1 MGVKYFFKWFK
12 ESFPKTISKY
22 DKKRFTKNPKLLMLD
37 LNSLIHNAC
46 QKVYQYGAFESK
58 VLLRKSPNIAS
69 NEERDQRVFET
80 ILESISA
87 LVLMVDPQE
96 IVICIDGVAPISK
109 QIQQRQRRFLTTKTD
124 GGFDS
129 NCISP
134 GTDFLYKC
142 GIYLK
147 SHLEKKLA
155 TEWLNV
161 TTIYFMDS
169 LVPGEGEHKL
179 FDYLRMHNQT
189 IEEKKF
195 TVFIVGNDADL
206 IMVALLVSAIFLQ
219 RTPIYILR
227 EDTVTRKTYLT
238 IDINQFKQ
246 SLTSFAQMKPKYK
259 TDNFARI
266 ACDFIILCFLVGN
279 DFLPPIPLFNIY
291 DGGLDLMMKHYFA
304 SELYLT
310 TQNQPQST
318 PPGLRAAV
326 PTRSSLCDNERLT
339 PPGSGTLKKFVINL
353 ENIRGFFKHILTISH
368 QSVQHYRTRNFGYPN
383 TLLDVTLKKEPILT
397 DVITHY
403 LRAYSL
409 QHNITKELTH
419 SYLLTIDWIF
429 NYYLYGG
436 STIDWNHYYPSQFA
450 PTVLDLQVHL
460 NSFAPLLNPNNES
473 VVKGALQPSS
483 KVTDPFFQLLCILPP
498 HSAHLLPPPLNEAL
512 LHDLKAFHPS
522 EIEIDYDGKLNS
534 WEGIPILP
542 HLNHEYIYKVYKDNL
557 EMCSALDLVRNKA
570 SNQVKMSVV

>member
-109 QIQQRQRRFLTTKTD
+109 QIQQRQRRFLTTKTE

-189 IEEKKF
+189 IEEQKF

-219 RTPIYILR
+219 RPIYILR

-246 SLTSFAQMKPKYK
+246 SLISFAQMKPKYK

-279 DFLPPIPLFNIY
+279 DFLPPIPRY
-291 DGGLDLMMKHYFA
+291 
-304 SELYLT
+304 S
-310 TQNQPQST
+310 P
-318 PPGLRAAV
+318 
-326 PTRSSLCDNERLT
+326 
-339 PPGSGTLKKFVINL
+339 
-353 ENIRGFFKHILTISH
+353 
-368 QSVQHYRTRNFGYPN
+368 RT
-383 TLLDVTLKKEPILT
+383 
-397 DVITHY
+397 
-403 LRAYSL
+403 S
-409 QHNITKELTH
+409 
-419 SYLLTIDWIF
+419 
-429 NYYLYGG
+429 
-436 STIDWNHYYPSQFA
+436 
-450 PTVLDLQVHL
+450 
-460 NSFAPLLNPNNES
+460 
-473 VVKGALQPSS
+473 
-483 KVTDPFFQLLCILPP
+483 CI
-498 HSAHLLPPPLNEAL
+498 
-512 LHDLKAFHPS
+512 
-522 EIEIDYDGKLNS
+522 
-534 WEGIPILP
+534 
-542 HLNHEYIYKVYKDNL
+542 
-557 EMCSALDLVRNKA
+557 
-570 SNQVKMSVV
+570 

>member
-1 MGVKYFFKWFK
+1 MQIIDFRIRCKHCYNKAIFEKMGVKYFFKWFK

-22 DKKRFTKNPKLLMLD
+22 DKKRFTKTPKLLMLD

-96 IVICIDGVAPISK
+96 IVICIDGVAPIPK

-189 IEEKKF
+189 IEEQKF

-206 IMVALLVSAIFLQ
+206 IMVALLVSAIFL
-219 RTPIYILR
+219 RRPIYILR

-310 TQNQPQST
+310 TQKTP
-318 PPGLRAAV
+318 PPGLRAA
-326 PTRSSLCDNERLT
+326 PEGCDNE
-339 PPGSGTLKKFVINL
+339 FVINF

-450 PTVLDLQVHL
+450 PTVLDLQAHL
-460 NSFAPLLNPNNES
+460 NSFTPFKS
-473 VVKGALQPSS
+473 VVKG

-498 HSAHLLPPPLNEAL
+498 HSAHLLPPPLNEVL
-512 LHDLKAFHPS
+512 LRDLKAFHPS

-542 HLNHEYIYKVYKDNL
+542 PLNHEYIYKVYKDNL

>member
-22 DKKRFTKNPKLLMLD
+22 DKRFTKNPKLLMLD

-80 ILESISA
+80 ILENISA

-310 TQNQPQST
+310 TQNQP
-318 PPGLRAAV
+318 RATV
-326 PTRSSLCDNERLT
+326 LKGNEY
-339 PPGSGTLKKFVINL
+339 TLKKIVINF
-353 ENIRGFFKHILTISH
+353 ENIRGFFKHILTIGH
-368 QSVQHYRTRNFGYPN
+368 QSVQHYRTRIFGYPN

-460 NSFAPLLNPNNES
+460 NSFTPLLNPNNES
-473 VVKGALQPSS
+473 VPSS
-483 KVTDPFFQLLCILPP
+483 NVTDPFFQLLCILPP